1 MKTRI
6 KTRIKTSIG
15 VFALSVLT
23 LACGEKQKEVDTKAE
38 AALEQVKQEMDQANT
53 APVVSTDQKYKKGDA
68 VPSELVCMVNDAYM
82 GKKQLEVEHEGKMYY
97 GCCAMCQTRIPE
109 DEGVRKAI
117 DPFSLETVDKAE
129 AYIVLIGDNGEI
141 AYFKNEENYKQFAAA
156 AQVN

>member
-1 MKTRI
+1 MKA
-6 KTRIKTSIG
+6 RIKTSIG
-15 VFALSVLT
+15 IFALSVLAI
-23 LACGEKQKEVDTKAE
+23 ACGEKQQDTKAQ
-38 AALEQVKQEMDQANT
+38 AALEQVKQEMNQANA

-141 AYFKNEENYKQFAAA
+141 AYFKNEANYQQFVAA